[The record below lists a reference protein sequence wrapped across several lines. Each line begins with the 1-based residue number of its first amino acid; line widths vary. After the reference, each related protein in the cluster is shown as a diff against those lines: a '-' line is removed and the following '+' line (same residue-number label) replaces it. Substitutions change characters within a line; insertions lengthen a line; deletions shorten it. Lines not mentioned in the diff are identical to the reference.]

1 MKYLW
6 TDKRLGKLFRRY
18 NRRYWSG
25 KLSAYSAVIGRSEI
39 NGAECYGLCEHQQR
53 KITINVALHKSDV
66 EIRATLLHEMAHA
79 ASERGHGNDFWSE
92 IERLLWQR
100 APVRITIAESPN
112 QQIFATVVPRIF
124 PLSRKKMERLE
135 AIRARSLLR

>member
-1 MKYLW
+1 MKYPW

-25 KLSAYSAVIGRSEI
+25 KLSAYSAVVGRSKV
-39 NGAECYGLCEHQQR
+39 NGAECYGLCERQQHQ
-53 KITINVALHKSDV
+53 ITINVALHESDL

-79 ASERGHGNDFWSE
+79 ASERGHGYDFWGE

-100 APVRITIAESPN
+100 APVRITVAEAPN
-112 QQIFATVVPRIF
+112 QQIFAEVVPRMF
-124 PLSRKKMERLE
+124 PLTRKKMERLE
-135 AIRARSLLR
+135 AIRARSRLR